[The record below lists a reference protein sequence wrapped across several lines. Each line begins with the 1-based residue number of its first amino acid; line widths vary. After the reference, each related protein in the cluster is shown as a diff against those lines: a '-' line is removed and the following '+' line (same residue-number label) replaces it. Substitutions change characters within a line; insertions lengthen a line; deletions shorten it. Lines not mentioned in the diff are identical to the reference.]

1 MWQLLWHSGGPI
13 VHQGKAAAYLAEYV
27 NFFLRF
33 TLLAFRLSL
42 LIFCRNLSK
51 PFPFPAPHSLTL
63 RSLTPARACWALPS
77 LQLPGCA
84 VLDCPFLQPQSMTLA
99 QVAFGLL
106 PTWPLHLQR
115 LSGYGELQL
124 ARLATLLL
132 AHHGGNQVV
141 VFSSGSWQ
149 IAFFLMASYVGSRC
163 SWCRLLARGWG
174 KF

>member
-1 MWQLLWHSGGPI
+1 MDVTVVTLRWSNCTSRQGSRLPGRVRQLLPK
-13 VHQGKAAAYLAEYV
+13 VHLACVLFVYI
-27 NFFLRF
+27 NFLLKPLQ
-33 TLLAFRLSL
+33 TL
-42 LIFCRNLSK
+42 
-51 PFPFPAPHSLTL
+51 PYPALHSLTL

-141 VFSSGSWQ
+141 VFSSGS
-149 IAFFLMASYVGSRC
+149 
-163 SWCRLLARGWG
+163 
-174 KF
+174 